1 MTKILS
7 LFAIILSMQLFAAD
21 QAPKKLVIIGDS
33 ITEGYGLSKE
43 KAYPAVLEK
52 MIQKNGQNYKVINGG
67 ISGSTTS
74 SAMSRLT
81 WFLRSKPDMIILALG
96 ANDGLRGIK
105 VDVSKANLEKFIE
118 KCQQEKVKV
127 VIAGMQV
134 PPNYGEEYGKA
145 FRQMYK
151 DIISKYKIPSIPF
164 LIEGVA
170 GKAELN
176 IEDGIHPNEKG
187 HEIVAQNVY
196 KHIKELL

>member
-52 MIQKNGQNYKVINGG
+52 MIQKNGHNYKVINGG

>member
-52 MIQKNGQNYKVINGG
+52 MIQKSGHNYKVINGG

-118 KCQQEKVKV
+118 KCQQVKVKV

-196 KHIKELL
+196 KHIKEFL